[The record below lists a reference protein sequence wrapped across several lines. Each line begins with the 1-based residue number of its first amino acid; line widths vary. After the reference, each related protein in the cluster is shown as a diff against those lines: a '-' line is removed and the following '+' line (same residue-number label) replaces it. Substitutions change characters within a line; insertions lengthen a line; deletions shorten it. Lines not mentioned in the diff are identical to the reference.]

1 LPGPFLDFLDPWG
14 NRVEVVEYGN
24 IQFTKAPHVLS
35 AMGFDLDKTEKALR
49 ELADKG
55 MAP

>member
-1 LPGPFLDFLDPWG
+1 
-14 NRVEVVEYGN
+14 
-24 IQFTKAPHVLS
+24 LS

>member
-1 LPGPFLDFLDPWG
+1 
-14 NRVEVVEYGN
+14 
-24 IQFTKAPHVLS
+24 VLS